1 MTPDEVRVGA
11 WFRVETVGGFNYDGR
26 HFSQGEVGII
36 TNRLTV
42 GICTLQA
49 HFSLSLS
56 TSHPR
61 SRSTRC
67 PNC

>member
-1 MTPDEVRVGA
+1 VKSASLRTELS
-11 WFRVETVGGFNYDGR
+11 VELAGWR
-26 HFSQGEVGII
+26 II
-36 TNRLTV
+36 VDITLEIHAVILTV